1 MLCVELFDC
10 QCRMEWKGY
19 EGMAGSLTTG
29 PATVLRGC
37 HSSVA
42 EDSSLKDVTPFRLV
56 NTSAKIAM
64 FSSQDS
70 GSPRRLACL

>member
-1 MLCVELFDC
+1 MLCVELFDY

-29 PATVLRGC
+29 TATVLRGS

-42 EDSSLKDVTPFRLV
+42 EDFSLKDVAPCRLV
-56 NTSAKIAM
+56 TTSAKIAM
-64 FSSQDS
+64 LSSQDS